1 MKWLNEYYGSGENLL
16 NKAIENRMQLFV
28 DMY

>member
-1 MKWLNEYYGSGENLL
+1 MKWLNENYGSGENLL
-16 NKAIENRMQLFV
+16 NEAIENRMQLFV